1 MLKVQSASR
10 DVEKDLPI
18 LYRLSKLAGVMMD
31 DNIASLPG
39 ADVSDLRRIA
49 AADQREAQWARKTL
63 HR

>member
-1 MLKVQSASR
+1 MLRVQSASR

-31 DNIASLPG
+31 DNIASLP
-39 ADVSDLRRIA
+39 DVRDLQRIA
-49 AADQREAQWARKTL
+49 SADQREAQWARKTL

>member
-1 MLKVQSASR
+1 MLRVQSASR

-39 ADVSDLRRIA
+39 ADMRDLQRIA
-49 AADQREAQWARKTL
+49 SADQREAQWARKTL

>member
-1 MLKVQSASR
+1 MLRVQSASR

-31 DNIASLPG
+31 DNIASLPE
-39 ADVSDLRRIA
+39 ADVRDLRRIA
-49 AADQREAQWARKTL
+49 SADQREAQWARKTL

>member
-1 MLKVQSASR
+1 MLRVQSASR

-39 ADVSDLRRIA
+39 ADVKDLRRIA
-49 AADQREAQWARKTL
+49 SADQREAQWARKTL